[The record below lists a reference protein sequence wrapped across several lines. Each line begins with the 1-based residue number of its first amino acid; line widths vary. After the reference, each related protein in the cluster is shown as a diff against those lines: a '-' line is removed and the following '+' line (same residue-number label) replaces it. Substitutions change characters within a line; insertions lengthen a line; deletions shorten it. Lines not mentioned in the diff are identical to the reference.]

1 LQLDHDSQRAV
12 DEAVAL
18 VNAEQE
24 ADAGGDM
31 LATTAT
37 LAAFLDD
44 RNISGS
50 RAGTEAELRAMH
62 RLRARLRAV
71 FELAVA
77 SDREAVI
84 SAINRLIADAGAV
97 PYLIEHDDK
106 PLHLHYTP
114 PDAPLH
120 HRLGAEMAIA
130 LAIVVRDGGLDRLR
144 VCASPDCGSV
154 FVDVSRNRSRR
165 YCDTL
170 CANRQHVAA
179 YRQRLSGAGG
189 AGGAGG
195 NGGR

>member
-62 RLRARLRAV
+62 RLRGRLRTV

-77 SDREAVI
+77 S
-84 SAINRLIADAGAV
+84 
-97 PYLIEHDDK
+97 
-106 PLHLHYTP
+106 
-114 PDAPLH
+114 
-120 HRLGAEMAIA
+120 
-130 LAIVVRDGGLDRLR
+130 AIVVRDGGLDRLR